1 MWQDAVRKEQ
11 NMPTQTD
18 TNPFKYSDSNK
29 RYYSYDY
36 FLRMKF
42 GGKCAK
48 LPLDC
53 GFTCPNRDGSK
64 GVGGCVYCS
73 ERGSGDFCSD
83 PHTPIAKQLED
94 AYLKLSKKWES
105 PLCIA
110 YFQAFTNT
118 YAPVAVLKEK
128 FGAVLE
134 RNAEGPAIVGINI
147 ATRADCLPS
156 DVCEYL
162 AELAEQTFLTVELGL
177 QSVHDKT
184 ANTINRCHT
193 YSDFLDGYN
202 RLRQASDKINIG
214 VHLINGLP
222 GETADMMLDSA
233 REVADLKPDLLKLH
247 LLHVIDGTP
256 LADMYRRGEFNC
268 LSLEEYA
275 DTVVRQLEVMPPE
288 TVIGRLTGDGMADT
302 LIAPEWSRKKLVVMN
317 TIDKLMYER
326 NTWQGRLC
334 S

>member
-1 MWQDAVRKEQ
+1 
-11 NMPTQTD
+11 MPTQTE

-36 FLRMKF
+36 FLRTKF
-42 GGKCAK
+42 GAKCAK

-53 GFTCPNRDGSK
+53 GFTCPNRDGTK
-64 GVGGCVYCS
+64 GVGGCIYCS

-83 PHTPIAKQLED
+83 SSTPVLRQLED
-94 AYLKLSKKWES
+94 AYVKLSKKWES

-118 YAPVAVLKEK
+118 YAPLYVLREK
-128 FGAVLE
+128 FEEVMTASVRGDI
-134 RNAEGPAIVGINI
+134 RIVGINI
-147 ATRADCLPS
+147 ATRADCLQ
-156 DVCEYL
+156 DEVCEYL
-162 AELAEQTFLTVELGL
+162 AELAERTFLTVELGL

-184 ANTINRCHT
+184 AALINRCHT
-193 YSDFLDGYN
+193 YADFFDGYQ
-202 RLRQASDKINIG
+202 RLRRASDKINIG

-222 GETADMMLDSA
+222 GETAEMMLDSA
-233 REVADLKPDLLKLH
+233 REVAGLKPDLLKLH

-256 LADMYRRGEFNC
+256 IANMYRQGEFDC

-275 DTVVRQLEVMPPE
+275 DIVVRQLEVMPTE

-326 NTWQGRLC
+326 NTWQGRLF